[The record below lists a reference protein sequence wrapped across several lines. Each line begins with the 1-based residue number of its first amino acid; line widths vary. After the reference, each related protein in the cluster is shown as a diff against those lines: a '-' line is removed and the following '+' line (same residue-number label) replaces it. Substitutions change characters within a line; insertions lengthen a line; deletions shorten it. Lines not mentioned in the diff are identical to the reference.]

1 MARRP
6 EAELMDANWIA
17 IAASVLL
24 QSSPLIIAVCGETLS
39 ERAGVVNLSLDGSL
53 LLSALAGF
61 VAAYFSSSLL
71 LGFLAAAGVGALMA
85 LIVAFGS
92 LALRQSQVAVGFV
105 LTLLGDSLS
114 AFLGQNFTRLPGP
127 WVQRLPIPLLKD
139 IPVLGP
145 IFFNQDLV
153 VYFSLV
159 LVAVTTWWIFH
170 TRPGLELRSA
180 GERPEAA
187 FARGVAVRR
196 LRYWYAVLGGAL
208 VGIAGAAYSLDV
220 KIGWAEGHTRG
231 LGWIALAIVIFGGW
245 SPLRGALGVLLFVA
259 TRSVISVVLQ
269 RSLGESSV
277 VILNAL
283 PWLLMLGVLVVV
295 GGRFSEQVLSRLPAA
310 LQRPFRGLLRAA
322 PPAALGAE
330 LKEG

>member
-1 MARRP
+1 
-6 EAELMDANWIA
+6 MDANWIA
-17 IAASVLL
+17 IAASVVL

-53 LLSALAGF
+53 LLSAMAGF
-61 VAAYFSSSLL
+61 AAAYLTNSLL

-114 AFLGQNFTRLPGP
+114 AFLGQNFTRLPGI
-127 WVQRLPIPLLKD
+127 WVPRLPVPWLKD

-145 IFFNQDLV
+145 VVFNQDLV
-153 VYFSLV
+153 VYFALALTLAS
-159 LVAVTTWWIFH
+159 TWWIFH
-170 TRPGLELRSA
+170 SRPGLALRSA

-187 FARGVAVRR
+187 FARGVAVRK
-196 LRYWYAVLGGAL
+196 LRYAYTVVGGAL

-277 VILNAL
+277 VVLNAL
-283 PWLLMLGVLVVV
+283 PWLLMLLVLLVVSGRL
-295 GGRFSEQVLSRLPAA
+295 GGQLLARLPAP
-310 LQRPFRGLLRAA
+310 LQRPLRGLMQAA

>member
-1 MARRP
+1 
-6 EAELMDANWIA
+6 MDANWIA
-17 IAASVLL
+17 IAASIVL

-53 LLSALAGF
+53 LLSAMAGF
-61 VAAYFSSSLL
+61 AAAYVSNSLL
-71 LGFLAAAGVGALMA
+71 LGFLAGAGVGALMA

-114 AFLGQNFTRLPGP
+114 AFLGQNFTRLPGI
-127 WVQRLPIPLLKD
+127 WVPRLPIPWLKD

-145 IFFNQDLV
+145 IVFNQDLV
-153 VYFSLV
+153 VYFALALTLAS
-159 LVAVTTWWIFH
+159 TWWIFNS
-170 TRPGLELRSA
+170 RPGLALRSA

-187 FARGVAVRR
+187 FARGVAVRK
-196 LRYWYAVLGGAL
+196 LRYAYAVLGGAL
-208 VGIAGAAYSLDV
+208 VGVAGAAYSLDV

-277 VILNAL
+277 VVLNAL
-283 PWLLMLGVLVVV
+283 PWLLMLLVLLVVSGRL
-295 GGRFSEQVLSRLPAA
+295 GGQLLARLPAP
-310 LQRPFRGLLRAA
+310 LQRPLRGLMQAA